1 MCVRVAHPVTLHRIE
16 TNPHWLKFAKFAIV
30 MPTRN
35 QKDAMNI
42 KLILLPVLIFACSP
56 IAFAQRDNAES
67 TIKTL
72 RGIRS
77 VEFRNFTYR
86 TTLGDPAKTQTIRL
100 HNGKYE
106 DGGKYEAGGL
116 LYELYG
122 KPAY

>member
-16 TNPHWLKFAKFAIV
+16 TTPTHWLKCAGFAIV

-35 QKDAMNI
+35 QKDAMNTKPI
-42 KLILLPVLIFACSP
+42 FLILIFACGP

-72 RGIRS
+72 RGIRR

-86 TTLGDPAKTQTIRL
+86 TTLGDPAKAQTIRL

-106 DGGKYEAGGL
+106 D
-116 LYELYG
+116 
-122 KPAY
+122 